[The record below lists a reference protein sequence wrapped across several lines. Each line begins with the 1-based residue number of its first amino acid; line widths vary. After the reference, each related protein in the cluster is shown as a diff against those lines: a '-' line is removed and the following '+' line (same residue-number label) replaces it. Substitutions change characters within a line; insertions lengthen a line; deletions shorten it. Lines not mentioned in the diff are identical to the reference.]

1 MEQGSGEELIFFRF
15 LAPTPGIWTIQ
26 VTISESNGESSF
38 HIWLPI
44 TQFLQSDTY
53 FLRPS
58 PYITLTEPANIRE
71 VISVTTY
78 NDTNGSFWADS
89 GRGFTRLGRIKPDL
103 CSPGVNI
110 STVFGKETGSSLAAA
125 LTAGAAALFM
135 EWAVVEGNRPQVESR
150 ELKNY
155 LIRGADRSPEID
167 YPSREWGYGK
177 LDIAG
182 TFDVLAGV

>member
-1 MEQGSGEELIFFRF
+1 M
-15 LAPTPGIWTIQ
+15 
-26 VTISESNGESSF
+26 
-38 HIWLPI
+38 
-44 TQFLQSDTY
+44 
-53 FLRPS
+53 
-58 PYITLTEPANIRE
+58 
-71 VISVTTY
+71 
-78 NDTNGSFWADS
+78 
-89 GRGFTRLGRIKPDL
+89 
-103 CSPGVNI
+103 
-110 STVFGKETGSSLAAA
+110 AAA